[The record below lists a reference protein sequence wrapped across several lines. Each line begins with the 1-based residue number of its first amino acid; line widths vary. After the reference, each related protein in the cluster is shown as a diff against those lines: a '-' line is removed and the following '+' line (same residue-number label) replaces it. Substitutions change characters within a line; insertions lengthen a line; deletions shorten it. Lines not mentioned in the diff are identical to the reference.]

1 MLFRQ
6 ANVCF
11 LPQRFCDGY
20 LVHKAHTGDKVAA
33 RWISIGRSH
42 NPADRNQP
50 ACFGVEWKGLPRA
63 LRDLGI
69 ALVGTVF
76 IGLIL
81 ARFLPK
87 TSLFQKL
94 VSQTA
99 SGVSSVAAQEAQQDA
114 RIGQIGVAISQL
126 YPGGKAQF
134 GDQILD
140 VLTQGEIVEKGRPVK
155 IIGHTSNDAVVEEA
169 G

>member
-42 NPADRNQP
+42 NPAGRNQP

-99 SGVSSVAAQEAQQDA
+99 SGVNSVAAQEAQRLGFKTGLPRRFADGGMGYA
-114 RIGQIGVAISQL
+114 GHHRHLSGGGFDNHFDDSFPL
-126 YPGGKAQF
+126 LPG
-134 GDQILD
+134 
-140 VLTQGEIVEKGRPVK
+140 
-155 IIGHTSNDAVVEEA
+155 
-169 G
+169 